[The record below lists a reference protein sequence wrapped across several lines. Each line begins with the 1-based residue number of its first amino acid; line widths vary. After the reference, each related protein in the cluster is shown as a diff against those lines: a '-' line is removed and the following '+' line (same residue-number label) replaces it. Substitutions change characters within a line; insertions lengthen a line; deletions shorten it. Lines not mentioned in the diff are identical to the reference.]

1 MPLLLSHRNVDIPL
15 KGNTFQGYYEDEDN
29 RLSTTH
35 LHLELVISICCF
47 WPVSCR
53 SYFASSVL
61 FAFNECL
68 SCVTGAEGQTECL
81 WQVIC
86 LNVDYHKRQKA
97 SRPQLQTLWTGA
109 RRGREDG
116 EAEFSS
122 PHKTTPFL
130 FQNPPHPP
138 PKLNIALL
146 RAQWSQVLPSCIKS
160 TAWQNKRQ
168 VQNVDQTLAST
179 LTL

>member
-1 MPLLLSHRNVDIPL
+1 MWIFPICGDILVTGDRQFYESFPPFIPLLLSHRNVDIPP
-15 KGNTFQGYYEDEDN
+15 KGNTFQGYYEDGDN
-29 RLSTTH
+29 RLFLNDSSR
-35 LHLELVISICCF
+35 LELVISICWS
-47 WPVSCR
+47 WPVSGS

-109 RRGREDG
+109 RTGWEDG

-122 PHKTTPFL
+122 PRKTTPFL
-130 FQNPPHPP
+130 FQTP
-138 PKLNIALL
+138 PKPPQNWTLL
-146 RAQWSQVLPSCIKS
+146 C
-160 TAWQNKRQ
+160 
-168 VQNVDQTLAST
+168 
-179 LTL
+179 